1 MFSDICVWL
10 VTNLDLEKLFWNS
23 AFVIFLLDPKL
34 TLKIFIFLLNSAFV
48 FWVGDFRTLSD
59 GGNKLVGLTEIFA
72 ADFL

>member
-59 GGNKLVGLTEIFA
+59 GDNKLVGLTEIFA